1 MTGLL
6 KETLTE
12 RAGAVQEPHLDL
24 DAIIGTGNRRIRRRR
39 STAIAAVAIASALIL
54 AGGVVTA
61 RHLADSAQ
69 PAGGV
74 PTFKE
79 RRPTYST
86 GDKIHYGRDIIKV
99 GPEKISSF
107 VQIDTGF
114 VYAADSGAV
123 YFTDGSGDGRSDAK
137 LGTGSSGD
145 LAADD
150 SGTLVGWVDD
160 NGPATDEFV
169 LYDVGTRHEIART
182 TLGNEK
188 KPVEEGLIPQ
198 VLAIDNDMAY
208 FAANDGLRSWD
219 IGDGKGTLL
228 KAGALPSELSDAANG
243 KLAYPVIQPG
253 GAIEGIGVA
262 RTLGPRNVIVPGAID
277 SANLSPDAAHV
288 FTESTDTS
296 RLFRSDGS
304 GEIKLK
310 SDHALLVQAV
320 WLDNDRFVTLGI
332 KTLES
337 PEKNPLDLVT
347 CSVRTATCTT
357 AVKAFSPYPPDD
369 GNPPPFQ
376 IPTGHRLP

>member
-1 MTGLL
+1 
-6 KETLTE
+6 
-12 RAGAVQEPHLDL
+12 
-24 DAIIGTGNRRIRRRR
+24 
-39 STAIAAVAIASALIL
+39 LIL

-61 RHLADSAQ
+61 RHLADPAQ

-86 GDKIHYGRDIIKV
+86 GDKIHYGRDVIKV

-107 VQIDTGF
+107 VQVDTGF
-114 VYAADSGAV
+114 VYATKSGAV

-137 LGTGSSGD
+137 IGTGSSGD

-150 SGTLVGWVDD
+150 SGTLVGWVDER
-160 NGPATDEFV
+160 GTATDEFV
-169 LYDVGTRHEIART
+169 LYDVATRHEVART
-182 TLGNEK
+182 STGNEK
-188 KPVEEGLIPQ
+188 PPAEPGLIPT
-198 VLAIDNDMAY
+198 VIAIDNDTAY

-219 IGDGKGTLL
+219 ISDGKSTLL
-228 KAGALPSELSDAANG
+228 KAAALPSELSDAANG
-243 KLAYPVIQPG
+243 QLAYPVIQTG
-253 GAIEGIGVA
+253 GAIEGLAVA
-262 RTLGPRNVIVPGAID
+262 RTLGSHKVIRPGATD

-288 FTESTDTS
+288 FTESTDS
-296 RLFRSDGS
+296 SQLFRSDGS

-310 SDHALLVQAV
+310 SEHALLVQAV